1 MSTWA
6 MIQSGRRAISEIE
19 SRLANERNTVNR
31 AHMLSEIAAL
41 QRQIGE
47 DLAEA
52 RREERETEMGIRE
65 EMESDGE
72 EAA

>member
-1 MSTWA
+1 MSTWG
-6 MIQSGRRAISEIE
+6 MIQSGRRAIAEIE
-19 SRLANERNTVNR
+19 QRLTNERNTVNR

-41 QRQIGE
+41 QRQICE

-52 RREERETEMGIRE
+52 RREELEAEMEIRE
-65 EMESDGE
+65 EMESDEE